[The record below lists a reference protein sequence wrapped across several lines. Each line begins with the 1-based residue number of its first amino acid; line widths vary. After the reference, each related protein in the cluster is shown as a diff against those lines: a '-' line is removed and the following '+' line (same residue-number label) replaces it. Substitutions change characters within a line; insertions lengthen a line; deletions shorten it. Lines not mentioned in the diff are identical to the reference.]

1 MSVTIKPDVTPHEV
15 WENRFEIPTMEAL
28 TGPYQKPMLELFETA
43 RQRLGEFEGASHEL
57 SWQGPSW
64 KWCLTYQ
71 RPGDA
76 TDAWAYLVP
85 HPDFVIIAIP
95 LKVELATSFPMRR
108 LKRFVRDGL
117 AAGHRTGDTLWP
129 WWAINNK
136 TSLEDVL
143 DIIKRKNRYVTALAA
158 AATAAAS

>member
-1 MSVTIKPDVTPHEV
+1 MSVMIKPDVTPHEM
-15 WENRFEIPTMEAL
+15 WENRFEVPTMADL
-28 TGPYQKPMLELFETA
+28 TRPYAKPMHDLFDTA
-43 RQRLGEFEGASHEL
+43 KKRLGSFEGVTKEL
-57 SWQGPSW
+57 AWQGPSW

-71 RPGDA
+71 NPKDQ

-95 LKVELATSFPMRR
+95 MKIELATSLPMRR

-117 AAGHRTGDTLWP
+117 VAGHRTGDTLWP

-143 DIIKRKNRYVTALAA
+143 DIIKRKNRYVTA
-158 AATAAAS
+158 T